1 MNLIRLTKPIYKHG
15 ECINKIT
22 IYINIDHISTIE
34 ETKKLLTA
42 KTIIILNNQHAIKVC
57 EGMDDVVT
65 QCHAIKGG

>member
-42 KTIIILNNQHAIKVC
+42 KTIIILNNQYAIEVC
-57 EGMDDVVT
+57 ESINHIVT
-65 QCHAIKGG
+65 QCHEIKRG